1 MTDSRTSRHIP
12 KQPRTLAI
20 TGGKGGV
27 GKTSVALNLSLT
39 LAREGYRVLL
49 LDGDTDLANVSIMLG
64 RYPERTLANV
74 MANECSLRD
83 VIMESEWGLHI
94 IPGASGSSN
103 VSTWLLKKVSV
114 FSKRCRGWR
123 KITTT

>member
-1 MTDSRTSRHIP
+1 MTDSRTSRHIL

-27 GKTSVALNLSLT
+27 AKTSVALNLSLS

-64 RYPERTLANV
+64 R
-74 MANECSLRD
+74 
-83 VIMESEWGLHI
+83 
-94 IPGASGSSN
+94 
-103 VSTWLLKKVSV
+103 
-114 FSKRCRGWR
+114 
-123 KITTT
+123 